1 MLFAERAIF
10 FELQPFGII
19 LFVLHGVVISL
30 FALRAFKRNFRSVY
44 GSHFG
49 KTPCK
54 KITPLRSIEY
64 IAVVVIVAVII
75 AVPQRVI
82 IGALM
87 VVYPVWG
94 SASLYSFKPSTI

>member
-1 MLFAERAIF
+1 MNGMLFAERAIF

-54 KITPLRSIEY
+54 KITPLRGVCFKVY
-64 IAVVVIVAVII
+64 HKLF
-75 AVPQRVI
+75 
-82 IGALM
+82 ALSTDFAA
-87 VVYPVWG
+87 G
-94 SASLYSFKPSTI
+94 GRISFTR